1 MIIICNLFLSIRKK
15 VEASTAEKKEENSDD
30 DIDFFASDE
39 DEEPKPKPKMVA
51 PKPRAAPAN
60 TPKNKKPAEVLCSA
74 LKLTCLIIFVRTA
87 VFHFTKSSRILL
99 RDYFYYLFEYFLS
112 RIQFT

>member
-1 MIIICNLFLSIRKK
+1 MLLSIRKK
-15 VEASTAEKKEENSDD
+15 VEASAAEKKEENSDD

-99 RDYFYYLFEYFLS
+99 RDCFYYLFDYFLS